1 MHLLELHGNDVLLF
15 ERFPCRCLKG
25 MLISFILA

>member
-1 MHLLELHGNDVLLF
+1 MHFLELYGNYVLLF
-15 ERFPCRCLKG
+15 ECFPCRCLKG